1 MKKMKNWMKAA
12 LMLVLLGAA
21 GVTQAQAQITANC
34 EQKWGPD
41 SVKTIQ
47 NISVYRE
54 FFKQKN
60 YASALDAWQYVFKNA
75 PCSREQ
81 THVDGVAMYKSFLS
95 ATKDPKRKQ
104 ELVDTIMLIYD
115 VRAANFEKSA
125 GNSLGRKGVD
135 MLNFR
140 PEPNTAVLKTFEKAI
155 ELGGNESESF
165 VLSYYFKVALKE
177 FSGGG
182 LTKEQVITIYEKL
195 SKIADYNIAASEV
208 VLKDEQA
215 TEAAKQ
221 TAKQNADKFTESKQ
235 SLDGDL
241 AGNIIKD
248 CDEIITLF
256 EGKFKADKT
265 NKDLRDLIYSLL
277 LSKGCS
283 DKDLFMEVA
292 TAKYNEAPNARLAHI
307 LARKLQQS
315 DNVAKAADFYQK
327 AIEGAE
333 NDSIKAQYNYDF
345 ATLYS
350 SNKQFSRA
358 RQLAQ
363 EAARLQPRW
372 GKPIVFIGDLYAASY
387 SQCGSG
393 IEAQAVYWAA
403 VDKYQRAK
411 NIDASV
417 AEEATTKINKYAGY
431 FPLKENLFFAGITP
445 GSSYSVG
452 CWIGE
457 STTVRS
463 SD

>member
-1 MKKMKNWMKAA
+1 MKKMKNWMKAS
-12 LMLVLLGAA
+12 LLVLLLGAA
-21 GVTQAQAQITANC
+21 GTTQAQAQITANC

-60 YASALDAWQYVFKNA
+60 YDSAMEAWMYVFTNA

-81 THVDGVAMYKSFLS
+81 THVDGVAMYKSFIA
-95 ATKDPKRKQ
+95 ATKDAKRKQ
-104 ELVDTIMLIYD
+104 QLVDTLMLIYD

-125 GNSLGRKGVD
+125 GSALGRKGVD

-182 LTKEQVITIYEKL
+182 LTKEQIISIYEKL
-195 SKIADYNIAASEV
+195 SKIADYNIAAG
-208 VLKDEQA
+208 
-215 TEAAKQ
+215 
-221 TAKQNADKFTESKQ
+221 QNADKFAESKQ

-256 EGKFKADKT
+256 EGKYKADKS

-333 NDSIKAQYNYDF
+333 TDSIKAQYNYDF

-350 SNKQFSRA
+350 SNKQFARA

-372 GKPIVFIGDLYAASY
+372 GKPLIFIGDLYAASY

-393 IEAQAVYWAA
+393 IEAQSVYWAA

-411 NIDASV
+411 SIDSGV
-417 AEEATTKINKYAGY
+417 TEEANTKINKYSSY

>member
-1 MKKMKNWMKAA
+1 MKKMKNWMKAS
-12 LMLVLLGAA
+12 LLVLLLGAA
-21 GVTQAQAQITANC
+21 GTTQAQAQITANC

-60 YASALDAWQYVFKNA
+60 YASALEAWMYVFQNA

-81 THVDGVAMYKSFLS
+81 THVDGVAMYKTFIA
-95 ATKDPKRKQ
+95 ATKDAKRKQ
-104 ELVDTIMLIYD
+104 ELVDTLMLIYD

-125 GNSLGRKGVD
+125 GSALGRKGVD

-140 PEPNTAVLKTFEKAI
+140 PEPNTAVLKTFEQAI

-182 LTKEQVITIYEKL
+182 LTKEQVISIYEKL
-195 SKIADYNIAASEV
+195 SKIADYNIATSLQL
-208 VLKDEQA
+208 LKEDESN
-215 TEAAKQ
+215 TS
-221 TAKQNADKFTESKQ
+221 AKQNLDRFTESKQ

-248 CDEIITLF
+248 CDEIISLF

-350 SNKQFSRA
+350 SNKQFAKA

-372 GKPIVFIGDLYAASY
+372 GKPLIFIGDLYAASY

-411 NIDASV
+411 SIDGSV
-417 AEEATTKINKYAGY
+417 AEEANTKINKYASY
-431 FPLKENLFFAGITP
+431 FPLKENLFFAGISP

>member
-12 LMLVLLGAA
+12 LMLVVFGAA
-21 GVTQAQAQITANC
+21 GTTQAQAQITAGC

-41 SVKTIQ
+41 SIKTIQ

-54 FFKQKN
+54 FYKQKN
-60 YASALDAWQYVFKNA
+60 YASAMEAWTYVFENA

-81 THVDGVAMYKSFLS
+81 THVDGVAMYKSFL
-95 ATKDPKRKQ
+95 ANTKDPKRKQ
-104 ELVDTIMLIYD
+104 ELVDTVLLIYD

-125 GNSLGRKGVD
+125 GSALGRKGVD

-140 PEPNTAVLKTFEKAI
+140 PEPNTAILKTFEQAI
-155 ELGGNESESF
+155 ELGGNETESF

-182 LTKEQVITIYEKL
+182 LTKDQVIAIYEKL
-195 SKIADYNIAASEV
+195 SKIADYNIAANQS
-208 VLKDEQA
+208 
-215 TEAAKQ
+215 
-221 TAKQNADKFTESKQ
+221 ADKFIESKQ

-256 EGKFKADKT
+256 EGKYKADKT

-372 GKPIVFIGDLYAASY
+372 GKPLVFIGDLYAASY

-393 IEAQAVYWAA
+393 IDAQAVYWAA

-411 NIDASV
+411 NIDPSV

-445 GSSYSVG
+445 GSSFSVG

>member
-12 LMLVLLGAA
+12 LVLVLFGAA
-21 GVTQAQAQITANC
+21 VTTRAQAQITANC

-60 YASALDAWQYVFKNA
+60 FDSALEAWKYVFQNA

-81 THVDGVAMYKSFLS
+81 THVDGVSMYKSFIT

-104 ELVDTIMLIYD
+104 ELIDTVMLIYD

-125 GNSLGRKGVD
+125 GSALGRKGVD

-140 PEPNTAVLKTFEKAI
+140 PEPNTAVLKTFEQAI
-155 ELGGNESESF
+155 DLGGNESESF

-195 SKIADYNIAASEV
+195 TKIADYNIAA
-208 VLKDEQA
+208 
-215 TEAAKQ
+215 KQ
-221 TAKQNADKFTESKQ
+221 SIDKFTDSKQ

-403 VDKYQRAK
+403 VDKYQRARS
-411 NIDASV
+411 IDASV
-417 AEEATTKINKYAGY
+417 TEEATTKINKYASY
-431 FPLKENLFFAGITP
+431 FPLQENLFFASIAI

>member
-1 MKKMKNWMKAA
+1 MKKMKNWMKAS
-12 LMLVLLGAA
+12 LLLLLLGAA
-21 GVTQAQAQITANC
+21 GTTQAQAQITANC

-60 YASALDAWQYVFKNA
+60 FDAAFESWSYVFSNA

-81 THVDGVAMYKSFLS
+81 THVDGVAMYKNFI
-95 ATKDPKRKQ
+95 ARTKDAKRKQ
-104 ELVDTIMLIYD
+104 ELVDTLMLIYD

-125 GNSLGRKGVD
+125 GNAIGRKGVD
-135 MLNFR
+135 MLNYQ
-140 PEPNTAVLKTFEKAI
+140 PEPNAAVLKTFERSI
-155 ELGGNESESF
+155 ELGGNESEYF
-165 VLSYYFKVALKE
+165 VLPYYFKVALKE
-177 FSGGG
+177 FSAGG
-182 LTKEQVITIYEKL
+182 LTKEQIISIYEKL
-195 SKIADYNIAASEV
+195 SKIADYNIAAGQS
-208 VLKDEQA
+208 
-215 TEAAKQ
+215 
-221 TAKQNADKFTESKQ
+221 ADKFTESKQ

-256 EGKFKADKT
+256 EGKYKADQT
-265 NKDLRDLIYSLL
+265 NKELRDLIYSLL

-283 DKDLFMEVA
+283 DKDLFLEVA
-292 TAKYNEAPNARLAHI
+292 TGKYNDAPNARLAHI
-307 LARKLQQS
+307 LARKFQQI
-315 DNVAKAADFYQK
+315 DNNSKAADFYQK
-327 AIEGAE
+327 ALDGAE
-333 NDSIKAQYNYDF
+333 NDSVKAQYSYDF

-350 SNKQFSRA
+350 GTKQFSKA

-363 EAARLQPRW
+363 EAARLQPGW
-372 GKPIVFIGDLYAASY
+372 GKPIIFIGDLYAASY
-387 SQCGSG
+387 NQCGSG
-393 IEAQAVYWAA
+393 IDAQAVYWAA

-411 NIDASV
+411 NVDPSV
-417 AEEATTKINKYAGY
+417 AEEANTKINKYAGY
-431 FPLKENLFFAGITP
+431 FPLKENLFFAGISP
-445 GSSYSVG
+445 GSSFSVG

>member
-1 MKKMKNWMKAA
+1 MKKIKNWMKAA
-12 LMLVLLGAA
+12 LMLVLFGAA
-21 GVTQAQAQITANC
+21 GGTQAQAQITADC

-41 SVKTIQ
+41 SVKTIR

-60 YASALDAWQYVFKNA
+60 YDAAFESWMFVFTNA

-81 THVDGVAMYKSFLS
+81 THLDGVTMYKTLIA
-95 ATKDPKRKQ
+95 ATKDAKRKQ
-104 ELVDTIMLIYD
+104 ELVDTLMLIYD
-115 VRAANFEKSA
+115 VRAANFDKSA
-125 GNSLGRKGVD
+125 GNTLGRKGVD
-135 MLNFR
+135 MLNYR
-140 PEPNTAVLKTFEKAI
+140 PEPNTAVLKTFEKSI
-155 ELGGNESESF
+155 QLGGNESEHF

-195 SKIADYNIAASEV
+195 SKIADFNIAAE
-208 VLKDEQA
+208 
-215 TEAAKQ
+215 
-221 TAKQNADKFTESKQ
+221 QNADKFSESKQ

-256 EGKFKADKT
+256 EGKYKDDKT

-292 TAKYNEAPNARLAHI
+292 TAKYNEVPNARLAHI

-327 AIEGAE
+327 AINGAE
-333 NDSIKAQYNYDF
+333 NDSIKAQYSYDF

-350 SNKQFSRA
+350 SNKQFSKA

-363 EAARLQPRW
+363 EAARLQPNW
-372 GKPIVFIGDLYAASY
+372 GKPFIFIGDLYAASY

-411 NIDASV
+411 SIDGSV
-417 AEEATTKINKYAGY
+417 AEEATAKINKYAGY

-457 STTVRS
+457 STTIRS

>member
-1 MKKMKNWMKAA
+1 
-12 LMLVLLGAA
+12 
-21 GVTQAQAQITANC
+21 
-34 EQKWGPD
+34 
-41 SVKTIQ
+41 
-47 NISVYRE
+47 
-54 FFKQKN
+54 
-60 YASALDAWQYVFKNA
+60 
-75 PCSREQ
+75 
-81 THVDGVAMYKSFLS
+81 
-95 ATKDPKRKQ
+95 
-104 ELVDTIMLIYD
+104 
-115 VRAANFEKSA
+115 
-125 GNSLGRKGVD
+125 

-140 PEPNTAVLKTFEKAI
+140 PEPNTAILKTFEQAVA
-155 ELGGNESESF
+155 LGGNETESF

-182 LTKEQVITIYEKL
+182 LTKEQVIAIYEKL
-195 SKIADYNIAASEV
+195 SKIADYNIAANQS
-208 VLKDEQA
+208 
-215 TEAAKQ
+215 
-221 TAKQNADKFTESKQ
+221 ADKFIESKQ

-256 EGKFKADKT
+256 EGKYKADKT

-372 GKPIVFIGDLYAASY
+372 GKPLVFIGDLYAASY

-393 IEAQAVYWAA
+393 IDAQAVYWAA

-411 NIDASV
+411 NIDPSV

-445 GSSYSVG
+445 GSSFSVG

>member
-1 MKKMKNWMKAA
+1 MTKMKNWMKAA

-21 GVTQAQAQITANC
+21 SVTQAQAQITANC

-125 GNSLGRKGVD
+125 GSSLGRKGVD

-140 PEPNTAVLKTFEKAI
+140 PEPNTAVLKTFEQAI

-195 SKIADYNIAASEV
+195 SKIADYNIAAGQS
-208 VLKDEQA
+208 
-215 TEAAKQ
+215 
-221 TAKQNADKFTESKQ
+221 ADKFTESKQ

-256 EGKFKADKT
+256 EGKYKADKSK
-265 NKDLRDLIYSLL
+265 KDLRDLIYSLL

-372 GKPIVFIGDLYAASY
+372 GKPLIFIGDLYAASY

-393 IEAQAVYWAA
+393 IEAQSVYWAA
-403 VDKYQRAK
+403 VDKYHRAK
-411 NIDASV
+411 SIDGSV
-417 AEEATTKINKYAGY
+417 AEEANTKINKYSSY